1 MDLRRPGLAAAISAS
16 LAESAVVE
24 EGKPEPAGRG
34 CRTVFAEVPRLLP
47 SSTRLLGSVH
57 IKIVH
62 LIDPAKLSDSA
73 IAEL

>member
-1 MDLRRPGLAAAISAS
+1 MAAAISAS

-24 EGKPEPAGRG
+24 ERKPEPAGRG
-34 CRTVFAEVPRLLP
+34 CRTVFVVVPRLPP
-47 SSTRLLGSVH
+47 SSIRLPGSLH

-62 LIDPAKLSDSA
+62 LIDPAKLLDSA